1 MALPDIHYL
10 PGRMHTVQATCMW
23 NLSRTY
29 AHSSGYMYVEPGQD
43 VCTQFRLHVCGTCQ
57 DVCTQFRLHVC
68 GTCQDVCT
76 QFRLHVCGTCP
87 GRMHTV
93 QATCMWNLART
104 YAHSSGYMYVEPVRM
119 YAHSS
124 GYMYV
129 ELARTYA
136 HSSGYMYV
144 EPVQD
149 VCTQF
154 RLHVCGTWPGRMHT
168 VQATCMWNL
177 ARTYAH
183 SSGYMYVEPG
193 QDVCTQFRL
202 HVCGTWPGRMHTV
215 QATYMWNLAR
225 TYAHSSGYM
234 YVEPGQGVCTQFRL
248 HVCGTCPG
256 RMHTVQATCMWN
268 LPGRMHTVQA
278 TCMWNL
284 ARTYAHSS
292 GYMYVEP
299 GQGVC
304 TQFRLHVCGTWPGL
318 NANGVNPHRLV
329 MYKITYSISL
339 EVYVL
344 VKMSYEINSL
354 APGILEWNSG

>member
-1 MALPDIHYL
+1 MCRMCAWLCCRNSSNGLTRYPLLAWTYAHSSGYMYVEPVQDVCTQFRLHVCGTWPGRMHTVQATCMWNLSGCMHTVQATCMWNL

-76 QFRLHVCGTCP
+76 QFRLHVCGT
-87 GRMHTV
+87 
-93 QATCMWNLART
+93 
-104 YAHSSGYMYVEPVRM
+104 
-119 YAHSS
+119 
-124 GYMYV
+124 
-129 ELARTYA
+129 
-136 HSSGYMYV
+136 
-144 EPVQD
+144 
-149 VCTQF
+149 
-154 RLHVCGTWPGRMHT
+154 WPGRMHT

-177 ARTYAH
+177 ARA
-183 SSGYMYVEPG
+183 
-193 QDVCTQFRL
+193 
-202 HVCGTWPGRMHTV
+202 
-215 QATYMWNLAR
+215 
-225 TYAHSSGYM
+225 YAHSSGYM